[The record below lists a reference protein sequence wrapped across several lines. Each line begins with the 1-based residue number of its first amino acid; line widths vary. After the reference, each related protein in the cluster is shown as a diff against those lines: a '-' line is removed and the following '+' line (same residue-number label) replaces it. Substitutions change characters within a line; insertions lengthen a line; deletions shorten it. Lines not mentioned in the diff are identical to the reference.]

1 MSKEV
6 PAEDLQRVLEF
17 IEDRVSSEAVSSP
30 LLEEGIRM
38 KAGGIPKDLLEE
50 IIKAAKALLIP
61 IGPILGKFLVVTGID
76 RSGKET
82 QCFNPFGVEGV
93 VPIYD
98 ALTDWSY
105 EVLRISLPSYET
117 SLGSLVGAYLKRRT
131 DVVIKGEISK
141 SHAWILWSLD
151 RAQHHDAIAGWL
163 RKGRRR
169 IILSKRWTESNVAY
183 QKPQGVNEKRILS
196 LERHITKQDYTIILD
211 LPPKV
216 ALQRVEGARDVYEN
230 ITLLEEVRQIFAELP
245 KYYPFGKTFIVNGAR
260 PPQEV
265 NNQTLNLLKELF

>member
-1 MSKEV
+1 
-6 PAEDLQRVLEF
+6 
-17 IEDRVSSEAVSSP
+17 
-30 LLEEGIRM
+30 M